1 MSDNL
6 KHQKFPI
13 KKSDLANEPETLK
26 FSSSDGLITLWRF
39 EFNLDKENVTFK
51 GNLTLDYKKE
61 R

>member
-6 KHQKFPI
+6 KHRKFSI

-26 FSSSDGLITLWRF
+26 FSSSDGLIRF

-51 GNLTLDYKKE
+51 GNLTLDYEKE

>member
-6 KHQKFPI
+6 KHRKFPI

-26 FSSSDGLITLWRF
+26 FSSSDGLIRF

-51 GNLTLDYKKE
+51 GNLT
-61 R
+61 

>member
-6 KHQKFPI
+6 KHRKFPI
-13 KKSDLANEPETLK
+13 KKSDLANGPETLK
-26 FSSSDGLITLWRF
+26 FSSSDGLIRF